1 MPTITKKDLVERIS
15 ERTRLPRADVKRT
28 LQEFLDLIIV
38 ELKRGN
44 RLEFRDFGV
53 FEVKT
58 RAARLA
64 QNPKTLQKVDVPA
77 KRAVRFKVGRLM
89 RESVEMNPPAGQT
102 IAEVKVPT
110 KVPAG
115 SQ

>member
-89 RESVEMNPPAGQT
+89 RESVELTPPPSAT
-102 IAEVKVPT
+102 IAEVKVPV
-110 KVPAG
+110 KVPAN